1 MIGRRI
7 GLACCIACLGAF
19 ALGWT
24 SLAVSPS
31 SVAWAQENARA
42 TSDDAQADNVVLPAV
57 SSRSANWLAWLGTSL
72 GPLYCLLFLLLAFCL
87 VALVVLNVLAIR
99 RSQMVPEPLLQACQ
113 SYVDQKRPQEAYST
127 ARADQSLLGK
137 VIAAGL
143 TKLSSGY
150 GVAAQ
155 AMQETGADEA
165 LRLEH
170 QLGYLALVGQV
181 APLVGLL
188 GTVDGMASAFE
199 AIALHNQSPRPA
211 DLAQGIGTALVATI
225 VSLWIAIPAV
235 VMFNI
240 LRARLARYLF
250 DAGVVSETL
259 LKQFASL
266 AEKKA

>member
-1 MIGRRI
+1 MIGRRT

-19 ALGWT
+19 ALGWIT
-24 SLAVSPS
+24 LAVSPGP
-31 SVAWAQENARA
+31 VAWAQENDRV
-42 TSDDAQADNVVLPAV
+42 TVEVQSENSVLPAI
-57 SSRSANWLAWLGTSL
+57 SSRSTNWLAWLGTSL
-72 GPLYCLLFLLLAFCL
+72 GPFYSLLFLLLTFCL
-87 VALVVLNVLAIR
+87 VALIVLNVLAIR
-99 RSQMVPEPLLQACQ
+99 RSRMVPHSLLQVCQ
-113 SYVDQKRPQEAYST
+113 SYVDQKRPQEAYSA
-127 ARADQSLLGK
+127 ARADPSLLGK
-137 VIAAGL
+137 VFAAGL
-143 TKLSSGY
+143 TKLSSGHDA
-150 GVAAQ
+150 AAQ

-170 QLGYLALVGQV
+170 QLGYLSLVAQV

-199 AIALHNQSPRPA
+199 AIAVHNQSPRPA

-225 VSLWIAIPAV
+225 VSLWIAIPAE

-259 LKQFASL
+259 LKRFAML